1 MLFEVRETL
10 LMKIILK
17 WLDESFPLLMIHFD
31 YAQFFSRKD
40 YATLSFRESLRC
52 LDEGTTS
59 LEPWTTKFEF
69 WFQFK
74 LATHCDLVASFR
86 FDFGLIGYFDL
97 HRFRENDANNKM
109 FIFEKIDTKLMHER
123 LMSENT
129 MYEIW
134 KYRKISKIDT

>member
-86 FDFGLIGYFDL
+86 FDFGLIG
-97 HRFRENDANNKM
+97 
-109 FIFEKIDTKLMHER
+109 
-123 LMSENT
+123 
-129 MYEIW
+129 
-134 KYRKISKIDT
+134 